1 MVEEQYDDN
10 EMDPEEEQAYMMQL
24 QMQQQQ

>member
-10 EMDPEEEQAYMMQL
+10 EMDPEEEQAYMM
-24 QMQQQQ
+24 